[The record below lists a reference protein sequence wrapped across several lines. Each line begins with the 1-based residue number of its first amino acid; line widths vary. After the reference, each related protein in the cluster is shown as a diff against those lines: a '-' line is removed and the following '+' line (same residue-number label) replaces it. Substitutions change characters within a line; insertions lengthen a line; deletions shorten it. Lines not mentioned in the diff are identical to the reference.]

1 MIPDGKVLMKPI
13 QTNTIF
19 NDVLKYSRAK
29 YGKEIVQALSAQLTK
44 EYGKGYSKQNLL
56 HMCRFNEVFPDFQI
70 VSTLWRQ
77 LTWSHFK
84 TIIYIEDNLKR
95 EFYIG
100 MIKLDNW
107 STRTLKD
114 RIDSQLYDF

>member
-1 MIPDGKVLMKPI
+1 MKGLVI
-13 QTNTIF
+13 NTIF
-19 NDVLKYSRAK
+19 NDVKLLIEQTKSQVAINVNSALTMLYWQIGKYINDDVLKNSRAK

-77 LTWSHFK
+77 LAWSSFK
-84 TIIYIEDNLKR
+84 TIKNE
-95 EFYIG
+95 
-100 MIKLDNW
+100 
-107 STRTLKD
+107 T
-114 RIDSQLYDF
+114 